1 MASPSPSVNFEV
13 VSNALGNV
21 ALSPAFVIAIYGC
34 SSAGTENDPSDVYNG
49 VPGRVATDFGYG
61 PGPELAANCIAS
73 GIPTI
78 FTKVRTDTPGTIG
91 AVTKNGTGT
100 SDLTIT
106 GVPFNAYDI
115 SVIPTK
121 AGTAGTEPEPSFR
134 ISFDGGR
141 TYSKSIRMPAN
152 RIYSGLA
159 ATTGLTL
166 NFTAGTLVVDDEY
179 TCSTTAPTFADSDVA
194 DAMSAFRT
202 SKAQAGV
209 QFIVGPIDESG
220 VETCAVEIDQ
230 FINQKKFCRFIFQV
244 RDINTG
250 ETTQQW
256 MDAISSDFAT
266 FDNTRV
272 GVSAGYARVTSVL
285 TGFRLRSSISWLLA
299 VRAGLVTARTQG
311 PTFGQDLGATE
322 DGALVPFEING
333 QGAAVNEVYYDELL
347 TPGLNDARFI
357 TITSLPGDDT
367 IQYYVN
373 NPNLM
378 VGPTSDFDL
387 LQLGRVMD
395 EACRVTN
402 KFFLTKLSSAVRVNA
417 QTGKILQV
425 DARNLESGNDSYIK
439 NAIISTGNASER
451 TNNSYTTVS
460 REDNI
465 ITTQTISVTVTIL
478 PLGYIK
484 QVNVTMTFENPALSV
499 AA

>member
-1 MASPSPSVNFEV
+1 MAAPSPSINFTIQ
-13 VSNALGNV
+13 SNALGNV
-21 ALSPAFVIAIYGC
+21 ALSPAFVIAIFGC
-34 SSAGTENDPSDVYNG
+34 SSAGTANVPSSTYNG

-73 GIPTI
+73 GIPTV
-78 FTKVRTDTPGTIG
+78 FTKVATDTPGSVG
-91 AVTKNGTGT
+91 AVSHNGTGL
-100 SDLTIT
+100 SVLTFT
-106 GVPFNAYDI
+106 GVPFNAYNI
-115 SVIPTK
+115 SVIPTVS
-121 AGTAGTEPEPSFR
+121 GTAGSEPAPSFK

-152 RIYSGLA
+152 RIYDGLA

-166 NFTAGTLVVDDEY
+166 NWTAATLVEDDEY
-179 TCSTTAPTFADSDVA
+179 TCDTTAPTFADSDVV
-194 DAMSAFRT
+194 DAIAAFRT
-202 SKAQAGV
+202 SSAQAGV
-209 QFIVGPIDESG
+209 LFVVGPMDESG
-220 VETCAVEIDQ
+220 VTSCTTEIDQ
-230 FINQKKFCRFIFQV
+230 YINQKKFVRFIFQA
-244 RDINTG
+244 RDITSS

-256 MDAISSDFAT
+256 MDSISADFAA
-266 FDNTRV
+266 FDNARV

-285 TGFRLRSSISWLLA
+285 TGFRLRSSISWLAA
-299 VRAGLVTARTQG
+299 VRAGLVTARSQG

-322 DGALVPFEING
+322 DGALVPFKING
-333 QGAAVNEVYYDELL
+333 QGSAVTEVYYDELL
-347 TPGLNDARFI
+347 NPGLNDARFI
-357 TITSLPGDDT
+357 TVTSIPGDDAV
-367 IQYYVN
+367 QYYIN

-402 KFFLTKLSSAVRVNA
+402 KYFITKLSSAVRVNP
-417 QTGKILQV
+417 QTGKILAV
-425 DARNLESGNDSYIK
+425 DARNLESGNNGYIK

-465 ITTQTISVTVTIL
+465 IVSQAISVTVTLL

-484 QVNVTMTFENPALSV
+484 TVNVTMTYENPALSV